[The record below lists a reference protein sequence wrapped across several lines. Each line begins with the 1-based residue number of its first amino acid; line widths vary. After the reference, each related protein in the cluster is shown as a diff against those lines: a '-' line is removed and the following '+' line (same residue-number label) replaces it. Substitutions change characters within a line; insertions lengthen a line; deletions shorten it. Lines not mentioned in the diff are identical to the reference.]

1 MYLPQPMKRKQRY
14 IVRPDEVI
22 ITRQGDYVVIAYKE
36 PGVLPSH
43 LKIGPELAQMTDEQ
57 IVEVFNET
65 LRAGTRRAAERK
77 HVAIEVPLGSPQI
90 KYFAAGDQWTP
101 RGGVLRC
108 LISDED
114 GKAVIEIDDTELRI
128 EEFGRLLTTYSGW
141 GMRIEFVPEGEIH
154 RRPALEVSEPKTK

>member
-1 MYLPQPMKRKQRY
+1 MKRKQRY
-14 IVRPDEVI
+14 IVRLDEVNV
-22 ITRQGDYVVIAYKE
+22 TREGDTAVIEYKE

-43 LKIGPELAQMTDEQ
+43 LKIGPEVAQMTDEQ

-77 HVAIEVPLGSPQI
+77 YVAIEVPLGSPQI
-90 KYFAAGDQWTP
+90 KYSAAGDQWTP

-108 LISDED
+108 LISDGD
-114 GKAVIEIDDTELRI
+114 GQAVIEIDDTELRI

-154 RRPALEVSEPKTK
+154 RRPALEVSEPKTE